1 MSLKSWRDDE
11 DDLELGSTSTIVVL
25 VVTGSFLPGAWPVD
39 PRQNSMRLLVDESK
53 IEVTAM

>member
-25 VVTGSFLPGAWPVD
+25 VATGLFLPGAWPVD
-39 PRQNSMRLLVDESK
+39 LRQNSMRLLVDESR

>member
-11 DDLELGSTSTIVVL
+11 NDLVLGSTSTTVVL
-25 VVTGSFLPGAWPVD
+25 VVTGFFLPGAWPVD
-39 PRQNSMRLLVDESK
+39 PRQNSMWLLVDENR